1 MKHARAQFLGVLTV
15 IAGLVLLV
23 VYDVS
28 ADLFWGGVVLAFL
41 AWLFVEFYRAYV
53 YGRVADRQWQR
64 ANPKPVK
71 PTKVERGEGLRVV
84 RGSDQPGKRVMI

>member
-1 MKHARAQFLGVLTV
+1 MKHPRAAFLGTL
-15 IAGLVLLV
+15 AAFLGLVAMI

-28 ADLFWGGVVLAFL
+28 ADLFWGGVVLMFL
-41 AWLFVEFYRAYV
+41 AWLFVEFYRSYT

-64 ANPKPVK
+64 ANPKPAR
-71 PTKVERGEGLRVV
+71 VERPEGLRVV